1 MEIIKLE
8 NGSSDH
14 NPVVAVVNNN
24 FTSSK
29 YTKTVTKSSMKN
41 FTSESWN
48 NALLKKEWTKVEN
61 CEDLNGKVEIFTQ
74 FIEEALNEVAPVR

>member
-48 NALLKKEWTKVEN
+48 NALLKRS
-61 CEDLNGKVEIFTQ
+61 GQ
-74 FIEEALNEVAPVR
+74 R